1 MAATH
6 EIAVSESVVKCS
18 ENTENPTEQP
28 IWRNEEIDAMILNE
42 IREIQRNKKRADTTS
57 VCQEVLKKHGLSK
70 STNAVQLGCTFG
82 AEILRKVLFR
92 INGDQLLS
100 NVNDKVNTARNLP

>member
-42 IREIQRNKKRADTTS
+42 IREIQ
-57 VCQEVLKKHGLSK
+57 
-70 STNAVQLGCTFG
+70 
-82 AEILRKVLFR
+82 
-92 INGDQLLS
+92 
-100 NVNDKVNTARNLP
+100 